1 MGEMQEVT
9 FTDLLQRP
17 TETIDKLKASRRRAL
32 LVHRRGSEDDLVLT
46 TASRSA
52 QDDQLVEVATRL
64 LRAIMSDPVVRSS
77 HLLDLVPQVFPW
89 LRFLP
94 SGDRIEFVRELIAVM
109 DASSDVDSPAPVLQL
124 ITEWRNTAQIYADP
138 ELLEALRSEV
148 IDDAGAVPPP
158 PPES

>member
-1 MGEMQEVT
+1 MQEVT

-17 TETIDKLKASRRRAL
+17 TETIDRLKASRRRAL
-32 LVHRRGSEDDLVLT
+32 LVHRRGTEDDLVLT

-52 QDDQLVEVATRL
+52 QDDQLVEIATRL

-94 SGDRIEFVRELIAVM
+94 SGDRIEFPRPLT
-109 DASSDVDSPAPVLQL
+109 DS
-124 ITEWRNTAQIYADP
+124 
-138 ELLEALRSEV
+138 
-148 IDDAGAVPPP
+148 G
-158 PPES
+158 